1 MTKIS
6 VILPVFNGENYIN
19 YTIKSLLAQTFSDFE
34 IICIDDS
41 STDNS
46 LDILRRYALTDDR
59 IKIYTKKNEGSASKS
74 IKFGLQFVSGEY
86 FMYTSQDDFFSI
98 DLLGKNYLR
107 AEETHSDAILPDLVF
122 YSGKY
127 QRKQVGIHSNR
138 DVVLSGKDAFNYS
151 LNWEIHGFALWK
163 TSLIKENFK
172 SDDLMVSDEYTYRI
186 CFLRSHRVA
195 FSDGIFFYRVN
206 NPNAITKKW
215 NIRLFDYILMHE
227 RLFTVIK
234 DYNLS
239 PKNYENNAGALI
251 FNILYVYKIF
261 MESFGGIP
269 IEDRQSIKI
278 LFIQYYAKYREFIK
292 YANRISSI
300 DRFLLYYI
308 PSLYKLKCRIK
319 KYL

>member
-6 VILPVFNGENYIN
+6 IILPIYNGEKYLE
-19 YTIKSLLAQTFSDFE
+19 YTIKSLLEQTFSDFE

-46 LDILRRYALTDDR
+46 LNILREYASIDDR

-98 DLLGKNYLR
+98 DLLNKNYQK
-107 AEETHSDAILPDLVF
+107 AKETHSDAILPDLVF
-122 YSGKY
+122 YSEQS
-127 QRKQVGIHSNR
+127 QRRQIGIHSNR
-138 DVVLSGKDAFNYS
+138 NVVLTGAEAFNYS

-186 CFLRSHRVA
+186 CFLRSRKVA
-195 FSDGIFFYRVN
+195 FSDGTFYYRVN

-215 NIRLFDYILMHE
+215 NIKLFDYISMHE
-227 RLFTVIK
+227 RLFTIIK
-234 DYNLS
+234 HYNLAS
-239 PKNYENNAGALI
+239 NIYENNAGALI
-251 FNILYVYKIF
+251 FNLLYVYKIF
-261 MESFGGIP
+261 TNSSNIPMEN
-269 IEDRQSIKI
+269 RQNINI
-278 LFIQYYAKYREFIK
+278 LFNQYYTKHRKFIK
-292 YANRISSI
+292 YAIRISSI
-300 DRFLLYYI
+300 DRFLLYHI
-308 PSLYKLKCRIK
+308 PSLYKLKVRIK
-319 KYL
+319 RYL